1 MNLEELLATPSLV
14 LMKAISG
21 SHAYGT
27 AIEGSDT
34 DIKGVFL
41 FPKHSFYG
49 LSYDAQLADSKN
61 DVVFYELRRFTDLL
75 LKNNPNLLELLETP
89 EDCMLEKHPLMEA
102 YKPALFLSQR
112 CFHTFSGYAM
122 EQIKKARGL
131 NKKIVNPVEK
141 KRKTPLD
148 FCYILDNHRSLPLIS
163 WLEDQGWQQKH
174 CGLSSIPHFKNTYAL
189 FHDATSTKKYKGII
203 QKANSNDIGLS
214 SIPKALK
221 ADAVLY
227 FNKEGYQTYC
237 KDYRQYWDWVAN
249 RNELRYKGTLKHGKN
264 YDAKNMMH
272 TFRLLDM
279 AEEIAKEGRV
289 IVRRPN
295 REFLLAIRSGDFE
308 YDDLLEKAKRKVAGI
323 EQLFKKSKLPLH
335 PPHQQIEQLL
345 IETRTQLYE
354 LIP

>member
-1 MNLEELLATPSLV
+1 MTLEELTPSLI
-14 LMKAISG
+14 LMKMISG

-41 FPKHSFYG
+41 YPKPSFYG
-49 LSYDAQLADSKN
+49 LSYDAQLADKKN

-89 EDCMLEKHPLMEA
+89 ADCMLEKHPLMDA
-102 YKPALFLSQR
+102 YKPALFLSKK

-148 FCYILDNHRSLPLIS
+148 FCYILDNHRSLSLIG
-163 WLEDQGWQQKH
+163 WLESKQWQQAH

-189 FHDATSTKKYKGII
+189 FYDDTGTKGYKGII
-203 QKANSNDIGLS
+203 QKTSSNDIGLS

-237 KDYRQYWDWVAN
+237 KDYRQYWEWVDN
-249 RNELRYKGTLKHGKN
+249 RNELRYNSTLRHGKN

-279 AEEIAKEGRV
+279 AEEIAKERRI

-295 REFLLAIRSGDFE
+295 REFLLDIRNGSFE
-308 YDDLLEKAKRKVAGI
+308 YDDLLEMARKKVIGI
-323 EQLFKKSKLPLH
+323 EELFNRSKLPSH
-335 PPHQQIEQLL
+335 PPYQQIEQLL
-345 IETRTQLYE
+345 IETRMQLYE
-354 LIP
+354 LLT